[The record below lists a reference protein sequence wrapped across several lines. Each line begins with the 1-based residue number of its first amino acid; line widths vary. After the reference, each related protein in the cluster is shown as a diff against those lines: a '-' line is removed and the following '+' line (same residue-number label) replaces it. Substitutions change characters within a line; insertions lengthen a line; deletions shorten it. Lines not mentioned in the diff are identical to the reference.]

1 MAQMMHLS
9 LSLGHYGSINQGREN
24 DMPAYYVL
32 TSEDGQN
39 TPVTVTGNTKCNVTV
54 NITVNS
60 YMIDIKAIYSY
71 ADRFYRSNYF
81 RYTIG
86 FAVMVF
92 L

>member
-1 MAQMMHLS
+1 MMHRPLF
-9 LSLGHYGSINQGREN
+9 LGHYREINQGLQD

-39 TPVTVTGNTKCNVTV
+39 APVTVTGNTKCNVTV

-60 YMIDIKAIYSY
+60 YMIDIDAICSY

-81 RYTIG
+81 RYTVGI
-86 FAVMVF
+86 AVMVF